1 MSVSV
6 TGSSL
11 LSKHEKEI
19 WWRNPERYNKL
30 LRRQFLGT
38 KTGFERGFYTLKG
51 LWLCVENA
59 FQSHI

>member
-30 LRRQFLGT
+30 LRD
-38 KTGFERGFYTLKG
+38 
-51 LWLCVENA
+51 N
-59 FQSHI
+59 S